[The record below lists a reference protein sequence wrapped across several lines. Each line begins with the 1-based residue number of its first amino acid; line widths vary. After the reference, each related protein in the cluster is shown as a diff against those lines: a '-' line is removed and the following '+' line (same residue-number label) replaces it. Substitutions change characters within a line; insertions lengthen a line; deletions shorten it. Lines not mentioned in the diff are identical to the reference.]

1 MQVRVGAIST
11 SAGNAPAAA
20 GYDGHMATTTTHITT
35 HQAADLLLVRR
46 ATVAEYLRRGWLR
59 GRRIGRGWRIEASSV
74 ETLLKC
80 GPPASMG
87 RIS

>member
-1 MQVRVGAIST
+1 MST
-11 SAGNAPAAA
+11 ANP
-20 GYDGHMATTTTHITT
+20 HITS

-46 ATVAEYLRRGWLR
+46 ATVTEYLRKGWLR

-80 GPPASMG
+80 GPPASVG
-87 RIS
+87 HIS